1 MNGNSRTLTMELSR
15 QLRGGMGILFYLMA
29 FLLLLSVRPVVKAES
44 TQTEHPQYLPLLMRQ
59 NPPTHVLIGWNDL
72 GMHCYDL
79 DYQDMAVLPPYNNIY
94 SQVILRGDPPVVVT
108 QDITV
113 TYSFQGNTES
123 ATKTNFWVYAQ
134 DLFNLA
140 DPLPENIGLMG
151 KGMTGDMDRNNSYFA
166 AHGIPITEFRDSAP
180 ATPDYYQLADLV
192 ARDLSGFVLDS
203 TTIVA
208 PVSSEMRCYDCH
220 TEPYPNFRW
229 NILTKHDEEEQT
241 SLMAQKPVLCAD
253 CHADP
258 ALGKPG
264 MQEVPSLSAAMHGK
278 HAEEGVG
285 PGDCYACHP
294 GPQTRCLRDVMAQS
308 ASQMWCTDCHGHLAD
323 LGNPSRTPWLDEPRC
338 GDCHEPQYA
347 ENPGTLYRNSTGH
360 GGLYCESCH
369 NSTHAVLPSREA
381 NDNLQSIALQ
391 GYPGTITEC
400 TVCHLTTPDGPGPH
414 EQ

>member
-1 MNGNSRTLTMELSR
+1 L
-15 QLRGGMGILFYLMA
+15 A
-29 FLLLLSVRPVVKAES
+29 FVLLLSARLIAKAES
-44 TQTEHPQYLPLLMRQ
+44 SPTENFQYLPLLMRLSA
-59 NPPTHVLIGWNDL
+59 PSYAIIGWNDL

-79 DYQDMAVLPPYNNIY
+79 DYQDMSVLPPYNNIY
-94 SQVILRGDPPVVVT
+94 SQVILRGDPPIVVT
-108 QDITV
+108 QGITV
-113 TYSFQGNTES
+113 TYSIQDNSES

-134 DLFNLA
+134 DLFALP
-140 DPLPENIGLMG
+140 DPLPENIGLTG
-151 KGMTGDMDRNNSYFA
+151 KGMSGALDRNSSYFA

-180 ATPDYYQLADLV
+180 TVPYYYQLADLV
-192 ARDLSGFVLDS
+192 ASDLASGAVLDR

-220 TEPYPNFRW
+220 DEPDANFRW
-229 NILTKHDEEEQT
+229 NILTKHDEEEGT
-241 SLMAQKPVLCAD
+241 TLMAHRPVLCAD

-264 MQEVPSLSAAMHGK
+264 TSEAPSLSAAMHGK

-323 LGNPSRTPWLDEPRC
+323 LGDPTRTPWLDEPRC
-338 GDCHEPQYA
+338 GDCHDPQYA

-381 NDNLQSIALQ
+381 NDDLQSIELQ
-391 GYPGTITEC
+391 GYPGTISEC
-400 TVCHLTTPDGPGPH
+400 TVCHLTTPSGPGPH
-414 EQ
+414 EP